1 MPVNVSTHLFD
12 SLVRPILAYNCEIWN
27 RDVYK
32 PYYNATERAK
42 KNNFKDRPFNLQGW
56 GYVFLFCSEF
66 FFRTTRELEYLFLL
80 SCKARIFFPECNIR
94 LYDKHS
100 ESDYFFSLHQNQ
112 NFFFSNIGYQNIY
125 LEKKNIPPPSFKLN
139 GRSLNADQMHFIEKT
154 PYDKIYNKLCKF
166 IVGIKLMFKQFF
178 SQI

>member
-1 MPVNVSTHLFD
+1 MKYGIGMFINHTSTLLKGLRRTTLRTDHLTCRGGGMFFCF
-12 SLVRPILAYNCEIWN
+12 VQ
-27 RDVYK
+27 
-32 PYYNATERAK
+32 
-42 KNNFKDRPFNLQGW
+42 NL
-56 GYVFLFCSEF
+56 

-80 SCKARIFFPECNIR
+80 SCKARICFPECNIR

-100 ESDYFFSLHQNQ
+100 ESVYFFSLHQNQ
-112 NFFFSNIGYQNIY
+112 NFFFSNIGNQNIY
-125 LEKKNIPPPSFKLN
+125 LEKKNIPPPPSFKLN